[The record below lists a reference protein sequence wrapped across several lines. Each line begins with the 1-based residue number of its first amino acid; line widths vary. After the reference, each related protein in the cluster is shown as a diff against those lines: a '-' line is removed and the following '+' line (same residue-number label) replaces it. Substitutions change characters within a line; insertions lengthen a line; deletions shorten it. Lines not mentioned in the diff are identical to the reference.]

1 MDLEEYSIAEL
12 RGMLA
17 AVPPDSDDAVGLTE
31 ELAAALV
38 GRYESGALPADAAGR
53 DLDEAIALT
62 TGLLA
67 RHDDAELAPDVL
79 VMLGDCLTARYRN
92 ALPGAPGEEADLS
105 AAIDAYER
113 AYRLAA
119 EDDPAMIAVTY
130 ELAGL
135 HQQRYLARGAQ
146 GHSGARADLDE
157 AIGCFRRILG
167 AVAAGPPAASESGED
182 ERAFYEQLAEEVTVR
197 LGLALADRVLQ
208 HGNAPADVDEAIARL
223 EAVVPAADD
232 PFRPLAAV
240 YRGVML
246 GVRFTMHRG
255 DPADRGTAITVLR
268 EALAEA
274 DSRDQGQA
282 EGDAG
287 YADPSLADTARL
299 WLGQLLI
306 LGDVPADLRT
316 GVPPAAS
323 DLWQAAQIGSR
334 MAATAT
340 RDEADEAIGQL
351 TKITTLPGT
360 GDEGEGEAAIAMLLG
375 TALVVRGA
383 TGMPDGDL
391 DRIIGLF
398 GRAAQLTRP
407 GALGGTELTAIHAW
421 LLGERANRP
430 GRTDDIEP
438 AAEALTRARALLPAS
453 HPMTPFVLYYF
464 AATVGRRGMHRSY
477 APDVTAAIE
486 ALSEALGV
494 MPDDHP
500 MRTQALSLLG
510 AAMLSGAQFDL
521 TALPLG
527 RLIEVLGQA
536 LERPDADPVSRAVR
550 LCCLGQATHLQ
561 AIRSH
566 AQDGFTRAV
575 DYVKQ
580 ADGLLPADHRLR
592 AFVLFTLATMLADQY
607 SFTSALE
614 SLTASAYY
622 LDRMEEILESSDAP
636 AYDPDGDSFA
646 SVYATRGGVRM
657 MLAHRHEDALLFRQA
672 IADLERALSLYPAN
686 HPMRPRM
693 ESELATATMGL
704 AILERDPGRLAE
716 GLAGLAAPAETVA
729 VDHPDFAPLQGRAG
743 LMLVSQAWMT
753 RDGRA
758 LDDGIVS
765 LRKAVAHAGL
775 GDGERARLRWGLG
788 FALAHRYDL
797 SRDLADLDQGIGEL
811 EQARR
816 ELVRGPGDGA
826 SAHVLA
832 ELAHAYRQRADP
844 ARGDLRQATE
854 TGLAALREQAS
865 GVLLQTGTERALMM
879 ARVAAADAA
888 EVASW
893 ALDDGRPEAAVE
905 ALERG
910 RALVLH
916 AATAA
921 VDLPVL
927 LRESGFPALAA
938 EWESR
943 NAATA
948 QAEGEAPLEAPWDR
962 AAGGASRDARSA
974 EALLAELPGV
984 TPDDLRHRTLR
995 VLAGGPAQARLLS
1008 PPGLDEIGDAMIATG
1023 TDLVAYL
1030 IPAGEYG
1037 PGRAVVVSGGTV
1049 TEIPLPALACG
1060 PGSPAERYAAAQQEA
1075 NRDRGAENNTNER
1088 VAGTLARLCDWAWAA
1103 AAGPLLEAAA
1113 NPDPHLVLIPLG
1125 LLGMVPWHAARWYD
1139 QAGAPHYAVEQATFS
1154 YAASARQFADL
1165 ARREPL
1171 AGPAPAVLVGV
1182 ASHQTPFMSIEA
1194 RRIRDAFYPA
1204 GILLR
1209 AQEPARATAE
1219 RVLGWLPGRAEE
1231 GASLLH
1237 LSCHATTGA
1246 SPDRSC
1252 LRLVEDTLGVD
1263 RILRRAHGRPA
1274 DARSGLVV
1282 LAACVSDLSP
1292 RDYDEALTLAT
1303 AFLTAGA
1310 VSVIGSRWQVPDLR
1324 TTMLMFMFH
1333 HYLAAGAAAA
1343 DALRRAQIWM
1353 LDGNREI
1360 PGNMPGVLADEVR
1373 GQGGGPRLIL
1383 DDVVAWAAFTHQGVA
1398 SLRTVTRET
1407 GVPG

>member
-1 MDLEEYSIAEL
+1 MGGSMDLEEHSIAEL

-17 AVPPDSDDAVGLTE
+17 AVPPDSDDAAGLTE

-38 GRYESGALPADAAGR
+38 GRYESGALPADAAGA

-67 RHDDAELAPDVL
+67 RHDDADGALGAHLIQAAAHYYRAGAGDEPAELDAAISRLEAVAGRLDDEELAPDVL

-92 ALPGAPGEEADLS
+92 ALPGAPLEETDLS

-113 AYRLAA
+113 ASRLAA
-119 EDDPAMIAVTY
+119 EDDPAMITVAY

-135 HQQRYLARGAQ
+135 HQQRYLARAAR

-157 AIGCFRRILG
+157 AIGCFRRVLA
-167 AVAAGPPAASESGED
+167 AVAAGPPADSGSGED

-223 EAVVPAADD
+223 EAVVPPAGD

-268 EALAEA
+268 EALAGA
-274 DSRDQGQA
+274 DSPDRGQV

-287 YADPSLADTARL
+287 YVDPNLADTARL

-306 LGDVPADLRT
+306 LGDVPAELRA
-316 GVPPAAS
+316 GVPPAAF
-323 DLWQAAQIGSR
+323 DLRQAARIGSR

-351 TKITTLPGT
+351 SRITTLPGT
-360 GDEGEGEAAIAMLLG
+360 GDEGEATIAMLLG
-375 TALVVRGA
+375 TALVIRGA

-407 GALGGTELTAIHAW
+407 DALGGPELTAMHAW

-486 ALSEALGV
+486 ALSEALV
-494 MPDDHP
+494 AMPDDHP

-561 AIRSH
+561 AIRSR
-566 AQDGFTRAV
+566 AQDGVTRAV

-580 ADGLLPADHRLR
+580 ADGLLPADHSLR

-622 LDRMEEILESSDAP
+622 LDRMEEVLESSNAP
-636 AYDPDGDSFA
+636 AYDPDGNSFA
-646 SVYATRGGVRM
+646 SVYATRGSVRM

-704 AILERDPGRLAE
+704 AILERDPRRLAE
-716 GLAGLAAPAETVA
+716 GLAGLAAPAETVT
-729 VDHPDFAPLQGRAG
+729 VDHPDFASLHGRAG

-753 RDGRA
+753 GDGRA
-758 LDDGIVS
+758 LDDGVVS
-765 LRKAVAHAGL
+765 LRKAVAYAGL
-775 GDGERARLRWGLG
+775 GEGERARLRWGLG

-797 SRDLADLDQGIGEL
+797 SRDVADLDQGIEEL

-826 SAHVLA
+826 AIHVLA
-832 ELAHAYRQRADP
+832 QLAHAYRKRADP

-905 ALERG
+905 ALELG

-921 VDLPVL
+921 VDLPAL

-948 QAEGEAPLEAPWDR
+948 QAEGEASPATPWDQ
-962 AAGGASRDARSA
+962 AAGAAGREARSIEARSA

-984 TPDDLRHRTLR
+984 TPDDLRHRTLQA
-995 VLAGGPAQARLLS
+995 LAGGPAQARLLS
-1008 PPGLDEIGDAMIATG
+1008 PPGLGEIRDAMTVTG
-1023 TDLVAYL
+1023 TDLIAYL

-1037 PGRAVVVSGGTV
+1037 PGRAVVVGGGAV
-1049 TEIPLPALACG
+1049 TEIPLRALACG

-1075 NRDRGAENNTNER
+1075 NRDRRAENNTNER
-1088 VAGTLARLCDWAWAA
+1088 AASTLARLCDWAWAA
-1103 AAGPLLEAAA
+1103 AVGPLLDAVA

-1125 LLGMVPWHAARWYD
+1125 LLGVVPWHAARWYD

-1171 AGPAPAVLVGV
+1171 TDPARAVLVGV
-1182 ASHQTPFMSIEA
+1182 ASDQTPFMNIEA
-1194 RRIRDAFYPA
+1194 SEIRDSFYPE
-1204 GILLR
+1204 GLLLR
-1209 AQEPARATAE
+1209 AREPARATAE
-1219 RVLGWLPGRAEE
+1219 RVLGWLPGRDAE

-1237 LSCHATTGA
+1237 LSCHAMTGA
-1246 SPDRSC
+1246 SPDRSYLQLAGGDE
-1252 LRLVEDTLGVD
+1252 LRID

-1274 DARSGLVV
+1274 GAPGGLVI
-1282 LAACVSDLSP
+1282 LAACASD
-1292 RDYDEALTLAT
+1292 
-1303 AFLTAGA
+1303 LTAGF
-1310 VSVIGSRWQVPDLR
+1310 ID
-1324 TTMLMFMFH
+1324 H
-1333 HYLAAGAAAA
+1333 
-1343 DALRRAQIWM
+1343 
-1353 LDGNREI
+1353 DGQR
-1360 PGNMPGVLADEVR
+1360 VVHAHAHDH
-1373 GQGGGPRLIL
+1373 GG
-1383 DDVVAWAAFTHQGVA
+1383 D
-1398 SLRTVTRET
+1398 
-1407 GVPG
+1407 